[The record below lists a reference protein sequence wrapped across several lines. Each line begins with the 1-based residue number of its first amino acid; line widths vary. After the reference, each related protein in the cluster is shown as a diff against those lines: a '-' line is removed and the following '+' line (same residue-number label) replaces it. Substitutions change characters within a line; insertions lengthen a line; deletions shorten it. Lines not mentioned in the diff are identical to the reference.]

1 VDPAAAAAA
10 RAQWLHWPTDECGPV
25 IRPLAVSIRHF
36 QFKRRGRYQTIVSVA
51 VYRCS
56 DRQLNERHCVGDD
69 FIHPS
74 IPYSLFVSPRWYG
87 LRYHALAVAYYRAT
101 LIDEVVSSVVIARAA
116 APSLP
121 TVDYRSSSFVN
132 QLLCRFAEQ
141 QPSISS
147 VSLSLSLWLKIHA
160 LQRRVLKHT
169 YIHTYTHKPKAKPK
183 ASWKSHELCF
193 CMYTV
198 FQHTFQ
204 SSDIIFS
211 SFSSFSMRLN
221 AFQRCQVLPL
231 VGFTAEVYARI
242 GALFDRWCIWFNW
255 CETWQ
260 WNAKHQ
266 LYSAPGCMVGL
277 GNPKS

>member
-1 VDPAAAAAA
+1 MNADQSSVLSPYRSDIFNLNDVGDTKQLWALRFIVAATGSLMNGIASATTSSILPSRIVSSSVLADTDYDIMHSPSLIIV
-10 RAQWLHWPTDECGPV
+10 RLWSMKSFRLLWSLELLLLHC
-25 IRPLAVSIRHF
+25 RQS
-36 QFKRRGRYQTIVSVA
+36 TIVLHRSSTNYYA
-51 VYRCS
+51 ALLNNS
-56 DRQLNERHCVGDD
+56 RQLA
-69 FIHPS
+69 
-74 IPYSLFVSPRWYG
+74 LSP
-87 LRYHALAVAYYRAT
+87 
-101 LIDEVVSSVVIARAA
+101 
-116 APSLP
+116 
-121 TVDYRSSSFVN
+121 
-132 QLLCRFAEQ
+132 C
-141 QPSISS
+141 
-147 VSLSLSLWLKIHA
+147 LSLWLKIHA